1 MKEAVAITG
10 ASGFLGKNLLSVID
24 ALKMTRF
31 ASDKIGEPST
41 GVESVDLTQRSD
53 LKSWLDRGSP
63 TVIVHLGA
71 RTDLV
76 GRTLED
82 YAANTVGVENLLSA
96 ARSLPNLRRVIF
108 ASSRMVCRIDDIPTS
123 YEHYSP
129 PNPYGASKVQGE
141 RLVKSADLP
150 FEWVI
155 VRPTSIWGPG
165 FGIPYRN
172 FFDQVRK
179 RRYFHQAGYNPLK
192 SFGYVENT
200 VFQLMKLIEA
210 PAQQVNRHTFYLGD
224 YAPIVVRQWANEIH
238 RAFGLPGKIIEVPI
252 GVLRVSAKVGDVVNR
267 ISGRDKAPLTTFRL
281 QNLITNMVY
290 PQLSELEAVT
300 GPLPF
305 GWREGTAKTVEWLKS
320 A

>member
-24 ALKMTRF
+24 PMRMLRF
-31 ASDKIGEPST
+31 ASDKIGDPSI
-41 GVESVDLTQRSD
+41 GVQAVDLTQRSD
-53 LKSWLDRGSP
+53 LKSWLDRCSP

-76 GRTLED
+76 GRTVED

-123 YEHYSP
+123 YDHYSP

-141 RLVKSADLP
+141 RMVKTADLP

-210 PAQQVNRHTFYLGD
+210 PSDQVNRRTFYLGD
-224 YAPIVVRQWANEIH
+224 YSPIAVRQWADEIH
-238 RAFGLPGKIIEVPI
+238 GAFGLPGSIIEVPM
-252 GVLRVSAKVGDVVNR
+252 GVLRASAKVGDLLNWV
-267 ISGRDKAPLTTFRL
+267 SGQDKAPLTTFRL
-281 QNLITNMVY
+281 KNLVTNMIY
-290 PQLSELEAVT
+290 PQLAELESVT
-300 GPLPF
+300 GPLPV
-305 GWREGTAKTVEWLKS
+305 GWQEGTANTVEWLKS
-320 A
+320 F